1 MSGVFG
7 AIFFMAIL
15 FIFIAVAMYFIL
27 KKSSSSVRSSRYV
40 INKFKP
46 DNTAPKLTEMI
57 EFHKNNKTLSKYS
70 LK

>member
-1 MSGVFG
+1 
-7 AIFFMAIL
+7 MAIL

-46 DNTAPKLTEMI
+46 DNTEPKLTEMI